1 MSQFRLN
8 QRAFDILHAE
18 VEKCATEDQAGQVQR
33 NMALKRLDKL
43 RQQTGQSASQEELYE
58 IVKDIYP
65 NFSPQVLQAAAKANR
80 PPSGLS
86 RLKWIPVGAIGLA
99 GAIWLLNL
107 PYPMIRR
114 PVAKTM
120 PMVLLPSYLSMD
132 YHYREAISQVEQ
144 ADQLVNNATS
154 AADFELGLQK
164 VQAANEHLQHL
175 PVWFLGYYPQRYCTL
190 FGCSWQ
196 FTLDEFEG
204 ARKSVARME
213 AKIFQEQNAL
223 LGLREAEEALEAAK
237 REYETATTLTEKQG
251 AIAAWLS
258 AIDRLEEIPTA
269 TLAGGQTRP
278 KLQAAKR
285 DFQQVAGSAEA
296 SLRTTTLIEA
306 AKKFAMLAAIASQ
319 DPPHSEGKWKQVVS
333 LWSEAIARLEKVGES
348 DPGYLDAQTKLAEYR
363 GNLATV
369 KVRLAAQRDSVV
381 ALDRAKDAIASWQA
395 LATTTNPDNPN
406 WGRLGADLQKII
418 NQLEKVQPGTTVT
431 QEAQELLTF
440 AREKQKEIQ
449 AKAQ

>member
-8 QRAFDILHAE
+8 QSAFDILHAE
-18 VEKCATEDQAGQVQR
+18 VEKCGTQDDAGQLQR
-33 NMALKRLDKL
+33 DMALKRLDKL

-58 IVKDIYP
+58 VVKDIYP

-80 PPSGLS
+80 PAS
-86 RLKWIPVGAIGLA
+86 RWSRIKWIPVGAIGLA

-154 AADFELGLQK
+154 AADFELGLEK
-164 VQAANEHLQHL
+164 VQAANEHLEHL

-213 AKIFQEQNAL
+213 AKIFQERNAL
-223 LGLREAEEALEAAK
+223 LTLKEAQGALEAAK
-237 REYETATTLTEKQG
+237 EDYETATTVTEKQG

-258 AIDRLEEIPTA
+258 AIDRLEEIPRA

-278 KLQAAKR
+278 KLQGAKR

-296 SLRTTTLIEA
+296 SLRTTTLIEG
-306 AKKFAMLAAIASQ
+306 AKKFAMQAAIASQ

-333 LWSEAIARLEKVGES
+333 LWSEAIVRLEKVRES

-369 KVRLAAQRDSVV
+369 KVRLAAQRDSVA
-381 ALDRAKDAIASWQA
+381 ALDRAKNAIASWQA
-395 LATTTNPDNPN
+395 LATTANPDNPN

-431 QEAQELLTF
+431 QEAQELLKF